1 MELPELVSELTS
13 DVAAGTGGDVLI
25 PGLGLLRVLLLFF
38 GDDDELCRLCRRP
51 AGAAGGE
58 DEEDEP
64 AAAAPSAA
72 LLPFLFLREV
82 EDDMAADEDAM
93 D

>member
-13 DVAAGTGGDVLI
+13 DVAAGTGGDPLI

-38 GDDDELCRLCRRP
+38 GDDDELCRRP
-51 AGAAGGE
+51 ADAAGGE

>member
-13 DVAAGTGGDVLI
+13 DVAAGTGGDLI
-25 PGLGLLRVLLLFF
+25 PGLGLLLLMLPLLLLLP
-38 GDDDELCRLCRRP
+38 G
-51 AGAAGGE
+51 GGGE
-58 DEEDEP
+58 DEDDEP
-64 AAAAPSAA
+64 AAAASAA

-82 EDDMAADEDAM
+82 EDDMVADEDAI

>member
-38 GDDDELCRLCRRP
+38 GDDDELCRRP
-51 AGAAGGE
+51 ADAAGGE